1 MGTKYIL
8 ITNFTMQKMLQ
19 AIQDYK
25 VNTLDISL
33 LKYIKVWSI
42 LKSFPYLI

>member
-25 VNTLDISL
+25 VN
-33 LKYIKVWSI
+33 I
-42 LKSFPYLI
+42 LEIYNF